1 MIIVNGSCVFRNSK
15 RTYQASNLYDGLEN
29 ERPCAEPGK
38 EESARSPSLPLAA
51 PRPSAPASVST
62 PPRGSVTR
70 THAHAHAHT
79 YTHTHARW
87 DGREVVGSHRK
98 DRRPR
103 RVRWRAT
110 VEAAE
115 PGGLERGFPP
125 ASVTD
130 RLSGQTGE
138 AAAVLRILPRATQSA
153 AVCSHHGD
161 SAEARVS
168 PPDRG
173 GN

>member
-38 EESARSPSLPLAA
+38 EESARSPSLPIAA
-51 PRPSAPASVST
+51 PRPAAPASVST
-62 PPRGSVTR
+62 LPRGCHTHTRARTR
-70 THAHAHAHT
+70 TCTCAH
-79 YTHTHARW
+79 THTHW

-138 AAAVLRILPRATQSA
+138 AAAVFRILPCAAQSA

-168 PPDRG
+168 LPDRG